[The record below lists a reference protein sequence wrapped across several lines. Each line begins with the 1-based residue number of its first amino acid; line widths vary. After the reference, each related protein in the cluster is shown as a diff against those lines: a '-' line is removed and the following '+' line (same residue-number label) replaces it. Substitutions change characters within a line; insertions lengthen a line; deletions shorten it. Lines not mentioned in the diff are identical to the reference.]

1 MTDKLLP
8 LSFDKAPTDKATLY
22 DVSGSVYR
30 GSTYICTVSKE
41 EHGKLI
47 VDSVN
52 QVQQYREAL
61 RRIERQSRILSESN
75 SPFTINEI
83 AKKALTIKE
92 ES

>member
-1 MTDKLLP
+1 MKNETPEEYITRYEKLQL
-8 LSFDKAPTDKATLY
+8 DRD
-22 DVSGSVYR
+22 DMR
-30 GSTYICTVSKE
+30 E
-41 EHGKLI
+41 KLKTAN
-47 VDSVN
+47 N

-83 AKKALTIKE
+83 AKKALTSKE